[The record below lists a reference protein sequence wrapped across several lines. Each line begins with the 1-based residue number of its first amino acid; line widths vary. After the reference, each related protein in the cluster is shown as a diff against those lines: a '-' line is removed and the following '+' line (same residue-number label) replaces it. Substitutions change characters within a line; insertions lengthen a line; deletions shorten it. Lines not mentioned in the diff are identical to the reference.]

1 MSYFAFLMGAVMIS
15 LSGVMAPGPITAITL
30 SKAARSPH
38 AGGII
43 AIGHGIVEFPLM
55 LAIWYG
61 ISYLRDSAGLQAAI
75 GLVGGLFLLLMGV
88 GMLRSATSVKPP
100 ASTVGA
106 SALVGGVVLTAANPY
121 FLLWWGTVG
130 ATLIGQAVAFG
141 LLGFAVFA
149 VAHWLCDLAWLW
161 FLSALGYKGGQFF
174 GHRFQKVTFAVCG
187 AFLLA
192 MSGKF
197 IVDAVWLVRG

>member
-1 MSYFAFLMGAVMIS
+1 MAFLFSAVIIS

-30 SKAARSPH
+30 GKAARSPH

-55 LAIWYG
+55 LGIWCG
-61 ISYLRDSAGLQAAI
+61 VSYLRDSAGLQAAI

-88 GMLRSATSVKPP
+88 GMLRSVTSVKPP
-100 ASTVGA
+100 TSTVGT
-106 SALVGGVVLTAANPY
+106 SALVGGIVLTAANPY
-121 FLLWWGTVG
+121 FLLWWATVG
-130 ATLIGQAVAFG
+130 ATLIGQAVGFG

-149 VAHWLCDLAWLW
+149 VAHWLCDLVWLW

-187 AFLLA
+187 VFLLT

-197 IVDAVWLVRG
+197 IVYAVRAMGV